1 MLENDQEFLEKYISD
16 GIEARKSIKVSAI
29 MTISEILFDRLKKGG
44 KLITFGNGGSAA
56 DAQHFAAELSGRFMK
71 ERKSFPAVALTTN
84 SSSLTAIGNDYDF
97 SKVFSRQLEGLCN
110 KDDFV
115 VGISTSGNSPNV
127 VEGIR
132 SAKLAGAF
140 TLALTGRDG
149 GKIKNVADYCI
160 KVNSN
165 STPIIQEIH
174 IAIIHMIC
182 YSFDTLLE
190 KLQ

>member
-1 MLENDQEFLEKYISD
+1 MLEIDHKFLEKYISD
-16 GIEARKSIKVSAI
+16 GIEARMSIEVSAVI
-29 MTISEILFDRLKKGG
+29 TVSEILFDRLKKGG

-97 SKVFSRQLEGLCN
+97 SKIFSRQIEGLCS

-132 SAKLAGAF
+132 SAKLAGAY

-149 GKIKNVADYCI
+149 GMIKDVADYCI

-165 STPIIQEIH
+165 STPIIQESH

-182 YSFDTLLE
+182 YAFDTLLE

>member
-1 MLENDQEFLEKYISD
+1 MLGNNHEILEKYISD
-16 GIEARKSIKVSAI
+16 GIEARRSIDVKSVVDVSN
-29 MTISEILFDRLKKGG
+29 ILHDRLTHAG

-71 ERKSFPAVALTTN
+71 ERKSFPAYALTSNT
-84 SSSLTAIGNDYDF
+84 SSLTAIGNDYDF
-97 SKVFSRQLEGLCN
+97 SKVFSRQLEGICA
-110 KDDFV
+110 KGDFV

-132 SAKLAGAF
+132 TARKIGAF

-149 GKIKNVADYCI
+149 GKVKDEADQCI
-160 KVNSN
+160 RVNSDV
-165 STPIIQEIH
+165 TPLIQEVH

-182 YSFDTLLE
+182 YSFDAMLE
-190 KLQ
+190 

>member
-1 MLENDQEFLEKYISD
+1 MLENDKEFLEKYISD
-16 GIEARKSIKVSAI
+16 GIEARRSIEVSAV
-29 MTISEILFDRLKKGG
+29 MTVSEILFDRLKIGG

-84 SSSLTAIGNDYDF
+84 SSSLTAIGNDYNF
-97 SKVFSRQLEGLCN
+97 SKVFSRQLEGLCS

-132 SAKLAGAF
+132 SAKLAGAY

-149 GKIKNVADYCI
+149 GMIKNVADYCI

-182 YSFDTLLE
+182 YAFDTLLE
-190 KLQ
+190 KLH

>member
-1 MLENDQEFLEKYISD
+1 MLEIDHKFLEKYISD
-16 GIEARKSIKVSAI
+16 GIEARMSIEVSGI
-29 MTISEILFDRLKKGG
+29 MTVSEILFDRLKKGG

-97 SKVFSRQLEGLCN
+97 SKVFSRQLEGLCS

-115 VGISTSGNSPNV
+115 VGISTSGNSPNI

-132 SAKLAGAF
+132 SAKLAGAY

-160 KVNSN
+160 RVNSN
-165 STPIIQEIH
+165 STPIIQESH
-174 IAIIHMIC
+174 IALIHMIC
-182 YSFDTLLE
+182 YAFDTLLE

>member
-1 MLENDQEFLEKYISD
+1 MLEIDHKFLEKYVSD
-16 GIEARKSIKVSAI
+16 GIEARRSIDVKSVVDISKV
-29 MTISEILFDRLKKGG
+29 LYDRLTHGG

-97 SKVFSRQLEGLCN
+97 SKVFSRQIEGLCS

-132 SAKLAGAF
+132 SAKLAGAY

-160 KVNSN
+160 RVNSN
-165 STPIIQEIH
+165 STPIIQESH

-182 YSFDTLLE
+182 YAFDTLLE
-190 KLQ
+190 KLH

>member
-1 MLENDQEFLEKYISD
+1 MLENDHKLLEKYVSD
-16 GIEARKSIKVSAI
+16 GIEARKSIEVSAI
-29 MTISEILFDRLKKGG
+29 ITVSEILFDRLKKGG

-56 DAQHFAAELSGRFMK
+56 DAQHFVAELSGRFMK

-97 SKVFSRQLEGLCN
+97 SKVFSRQLEGICA
-110 KDDFV
+110 KEDFV

-127 VEGIR
+127 IEGIR
-132 SAKLAGAF
+132 TARKIGAF

-149 GKIKNVADYCI
+149 GKVRNEADRCI
-160 KVNSN
+160 RVNSDV
-165 STPIIQEIH
+165 TPLIQEVH

-182 YSFDTLLE
+182 YSFDAMLE
-190 KLQ
+190 

>member
-1 MLENDQEFLEKYISD
+1 MLEIGHKFLEKYISE
-16 GIEARKSIKVSAI
+16 GIEARRSIEVSAV
-29 MTISEILFDRLKKGG
+29 MTVSEILFDRLKKGG

-56 DAQHFAAELSGRFMK
+56 DAQHFAAEFSGRFMK
-71 ERKSFPAVALTTN
+71 ERKSLPAVALTTN

-115 VGISTSGNSPNV
+115 VGISTSGNSPNI

-132 SAKLAGAF
+132 SAKLAGAY

-149 GKIKNVADYCI
+149 GMIKTIADYCI

-165 STPIIQEIH
+165 STPIIQESH
-174 IAIIHMIC
+174 IATIHMIC
-182 YSFDTLLE
+182 YAIDTLLD